1 MKKKIENQPTNKK
14 FISFMYPI
22 SSVTKK
28 VHKMENNEKIRKTK
42 EEKTNQKR
50 KKEIFQF
57 CLESDFQNED

>member
-1 MKKKIENQPTNKK
+1 
-14 FISFMYPI
+14 MYPI

-42 EEKTNQKR
+42 EEKKTNQKR